1 MLKKSAIVLF
11 TALSTCAAMA
21 QVEITDAWV
30 RATGQ
35 GQKATG
41 AFMNLT
47 AKKTTRL
54 VGIKTDAAAVAEVHE
69 MKMEKDVMR
78 MQRLAAL
85 ELPAGKTVSLKP
97 GSYHVMLMNLKEPL
111 PVDSHVQ
118 LTLLFEDADGVKSQ
132 QDLHLMT
139 TQKAPG
145 SDGKSDGK
153 AESNHHHH

>member
-1 MLKKSAIVLF
+1 MYKTI
-11 TALSTCAAMA
+11 TAAVISLSVCMAQA

-47 AKKTTRL
+47 AKKATRL

-69 MKMEKDVMR
+69 MTMDKDVMR
-78 MQRLAAL
+78 MRPIPVLD
-85 ELPAGKTVSLKP
+85 LPAGQTVSLKP
-97 GSYHVMLMNLKEPL
+97 GGYHVMLMNLKEPL

-118 LTLLFEDADGVKSQ
+118 LTLLFEDAAGVKSQ

-139 TQKAPG
+139 TAKAPG
-145 SDGKSDGK
+145 ANGK
-153 AESNHHHH
+153 AGDAHHNH

>member
-1 MLKKSAIVLF
+1 MYKTI
-11 TALSTCAAMA
+11 TAAVISLSVCIAQA

-47 AKKTTRL
+47 AKKATRL

-69 MKMEKDVMR
+69 MTMDKDVMR
-78 MQRLAAL
+78 MRPIPVLD
-85 ELPAGKTVSLKP
+85 LPAGQTVSLKP
-97 GSYHVMLMNLKEPL
+97 GGYHVMLMNLKEPL

-118 LTLLFEDADGVKSQ
+118 LTLLFEDAAGVKSQ

-139 TQKAPG
+139 TAKAPG
-145 SDGKSDGK
+145 ANGKTGD
-153 AESNHHHH
+153 AHHNH

>member
-1 MLKKSAIVLF
+1 MSKKALVLLW
-11 TALSTCAAMA
+11 TAFAACAAMA
-21 QVEITDAWV
+21 QVEVTDAWV
-30 RATGQ
+30 RATAQ

-47 AKKTTRL
+47 AKKNTRL
-54 VGIKTDAAAVAEVHE
+54 VGVKTEAAAVAEVHE

-78 MQRLAAL
+78 MQRIPSL

-97 GSYHVMLMNLKEPL
+97 GSLHVMLMNLKEPL

-118 LTLLFEDADGVKSQ
+118 LTLMFEDADGVKSQ

-139 TQKAPG
+139 TLKGPGADSKA
-145 SDGKSDGK
+145 DG
-153 AESNHHHH
+153 AHQHH

>member
-1 MLKKSAIVLF
+1 MYKFISATFLSLVIC
-11 TALSTCAAMA
+11 TAHA

-30 RATGQ
+30 RATVQ

-47 AKKTTRL
+47 AKKATRL
-54 VGIKTDAAAVAEVHE
+54 VGIQTEAAAVAEVHE
-69 MKMEKDVMR
+69 MKMDKDVMR
-78 MQRLAAL
+78 MQRIPAL

-118 LTLLFEDADGVKSQ
+118 LTLLFEDAAGVKTQ
-132 QDLHLMT
+132 QELHLMT

-145 SDGKSDGK
+145 DNKADGK
-153 AESNHHHH
+153 ADGTHHHSH

>member
-1 MLKKSAIVLF
+1 MYKTIIAAVIS
-11 TALSTCAAMA
+11 LSVCIAQA

-47 AKKTTRL
+47 AKKATRL

-69 MKMEKDVMR
+69 MTMDKDVMR
-78 MQRLAAL
+78 MRPIPVLD
-85 ELPAGKTVSLKP
+85 LPAGQTVSLKP
-97 GSYHVMLMNLKEPL
+97 GGYHVMLMNLKEPL

-118 LTLLFEDADGVKSQ
+118 LTLLFEDAAGVKSQ

-139 TQKAPG
+139 TAKAPG
-145 SDGKSDGK
+145 ANGKTGD
-153 AESNHHHH
+153 AHHNH

>member
-1 MLKKSAIVLF
+1 MYKTLTTAVLSLAAC
-11 TALSTCAAMA
+11 TAMA

-30 RATGQ
+30 RATVQ

-41 AFMNLT
+41 VFMNLT
-47 AKKTTRL
+47 AQKTTRL

-69 MKMEKDVMR
+69 MKMDKDVMR
-78 MQRLAAL
+78 MQRIPAL

-118 LTLLFEDADGVKSQ
+118 LTLLFEDAAGVKSQ
-132 QDLHLMT
+132 QELHLMT
-139 TQKAPG
+139 TAKAPG
-145 SDGKSDGK
+145 ADDK
-153 AESNHHHH
+153 AASQHHNH

>member
-1 MLKKSAIVLF
+1 MYKTI
-11 TALSTCAAMA
+11 TAAVISLSVCMAQA

-47 AKKTTRL
+47 AKKATRL

-69 MKMEKDVMR
+69 MTMDKDVMR
-78 MQRLAAL
+78 MRPIPVLD
-85 ELPAGKTVSLKP
+85 LPAGQTVSLKP
-97 GSYHVMLMNLKEPL
+97 GGYHVMLMNLKEPL

-118 LTLLFEDADGVKSQ
+118 LTLLFEDAAGVKSQ

-139 TQKAPG
+139 TAKAPG
-145 SDGKSDGK
+145 ANGKTGD
-153 AESNHHHH
+153 AHHNH

>member
-1 MLKKSAIVLF
+1 MYKTI
-11 TALSTCAAMA
+11 TAAVISLSVCIAQA

-47 AKKTTRL
+47 AKKATRL

-69 MKMEKDVMR
+69 MTMDKDVMR
-78 MQRLAAL
+78 MRPIPVLD
-85 ELPAGKTVSLKP
+85 LPAGQTVSLKP
-97 GSYHVMLMNLKEPL
+97 GGYHVMLMNLKEPL

-118 LTLLFEDADGVKSQ
+118 LTLLFEDAAGVKSQ

-139 TQKAPG
+139 TAKAPG
-145 SDGKSDGK
+145 ANGK
-153 AESNHHHH
+153 AGDAHHNH

>member
-1 MLKKSAIVLF
+1 MYKTIIAAVIS
-11 TALSTCAAMA
+11 LSVCIAQA

-30 RATGQ
+30 RATVQ

-47 AKKTTRL
+47 AKKATRL

-69 MKMEKDVMR
+69 MTMDKDVMR
-78 MQRLAAL
+78 MRPIPVLD
-85 ELPAGKTVSLKP
+85 LPAGQTVALKP
-97 GSYHVMLMNLKEPL
+97 GGYHVMLMNLKEPL

-118 LTLLFEDADGVKSQ
+118 LTLLFEDAAGVKSQ

-139 TQKAPG
+139 TAKAPG
-145 SDGKSDGK
+145 ANGK
-153 AESNHHHH
+153 AGDAHHNH